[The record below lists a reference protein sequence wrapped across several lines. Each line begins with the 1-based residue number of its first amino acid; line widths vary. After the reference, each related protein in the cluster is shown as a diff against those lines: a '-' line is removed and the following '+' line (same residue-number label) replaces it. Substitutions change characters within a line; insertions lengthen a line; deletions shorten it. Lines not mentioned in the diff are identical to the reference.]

1 MATEYDY
8 RHQAWVV
15 DGRYVPCGHVGECRC
30 YGTAHAGEAAEHG
43 PAVEWSETP
52 RGYDA
57 RERWARRYDD
67 LNGAPE
73 GDWDR

>member
-1 MATEYDY
+1 MTKGERRAA
-8 RHQAWVV
+8 RKAARQ
-15 DGRYVPCGHVGECRC
+15 DGVRLTGELAI
-30 YGTAHAGEAAEHG
+30 YAEHG

-57 RERWARRYDD
+57 RERWARRHDD

>member
-30 YGTAHAGEAAEHG
+30 YGTAHAGEAVSVET
-43 PAVEWSETP
+43 AVYLAGRVSVSDPCPTCGTE
-52 RGYDA
+52 
-57 RERWARRYDD
+57 
-67 LNGAPE
+67 E
-73 GDWDR
+73 GGR